1 VGMDAS
7 WLRGRRIMISG
18 GAGFLGSHLAE
29 RLLGLGAEVVAVD
42 NLSTGR
48 MENVEHLMGRP
59 GFRFVEADAAEVDAS
74 GYDYLVHGASIPSPD
89 DYLRRPVETALSN
102 ALGLLNFLRSGRRVL
117 YMSSSEVY
125 GDPQVVPTPES
136 YWGNVNPFGPRS
148 PYDEG
153 KRFGEALCYA
163 FSVER
168 GVSVRIARI
177 HNTYGPR
184 MDASGRYA
192 RAIPRFIMQAL
203 RGEPITVYGDGS
215 QTRSFTY
222 VDDMVEG
229 LVRLMLSDHGGP
241 VNLGSEEEVTILELA
256 RTIRELAG
264 SSSEIRFLPPF
275 PDDPRR
281 RRPDI
286 SLARRVLGWEPRI
299 PLREGLRATIEW
311 FRGAVG

>member
-1 VGMDAS
+1 MDLA
-7 WLRGRRIMISG
+7 GRRVMISG

-29 RLLGLGAEVVAVD
+29 RLLGMGAEVTVVD

-48 MENVEHLMGRP
+48 IENIEHLMGRR
-59 GFRFVEADAAEVDAS
+59 GFRFVEADAAEVDAR

-89 DYLRRPVETALSN
+89 DYVRRPVETALSN

-136 YWGNVNPFGPRS
+136 YWGNVNPVGQRS
-148 PYDEG
+148 CYDES
-153 KRFGEALCYA
+153 KRFGEALCAA
-163 FSVER
+163 FSREKGVET
-168 GVSVRIARI
+168 RIARI

-184 MDASGRYA
+184 MDATGRYA
-192 RAIPRFIMQAL
+192 RAIPRFIAQAL
-203 RGEPITVYGDGS
+203 RGEPITIYGDGT

-222 VDDMVEG
+222 VDDMIDG
-229 LVRLMLSDHGGP
+229 LVRLMLSDVEGP
-241 VNLGSEEEVTILELA
+241 VNLGSEHEVSILELA
-256 RTIRELAG
+256 RLILELTG
-264 SSSEIRFLPPF
+264 SRSEIAHLPPF

-286 SLARRVLGWEPRI
+286 SRARRELGWEPRI
-299 PLREGLRATIEW
+299 PLREGLSRTIEW
-311 FRGAVG
+311 FKAELGMG